1 MRILSFH
8 NQNEVY
14 KRIVNIILELRK
26 NDTNSAADAIS
37 DAFDIAYIVGGD
49 AMLEA
54 LSPSRVRIKT
64 AAEQF
69 ADALS
74 RTVEKFD
81 ELADGIE
88 VRADD

>member
-14 KRIVNIILELRK
+14 KRIINIILELRK

-37 DAFDIAYIVGGD
+37 DAFDIAYIVGGEE
-49 AMLEA
+49 MLKA
-54 LSPSRVRIKT
+54 LAPSRVTIKN

-74 RTVEKFD
+74 RMVEKWD
-81 ELADGIE
+81 ELYNGVE
-88 VRADD
+88 K

>member
-1 MRILSFH
+1 MRVLSFH
-8 NQNEVY
+8 KQNEVY

-37 DAFDIAYIVGGD
+37 DAFDIAYIVGGEE
-49 AMLEA
+49 MLEA
-54 LSPSRVRIKT
+54 LAPSRVTIKN

-74 RTVEKFD
+74 RAVDKWDELYNGVEK
-81 ELADGIE
+81 
-88 VRADD
+88 

>member
-1 MRILSFH
+1 MRVLSFH

-14 KRIVNIILELRK
+14 KRIINIILELRK
-26 NDTNSAADAIS
+26 NDTNSATDAIS
-37 DAFDIAYIVGGD
+37 DAFDIAYIVGD

-74 RTVEKFD
+74 RMVEKFD
-81 ELADGIE
+81 ELTDGIE

>member
-1 MRILSFH
+1 MRVLSFH
-8 NQNEVY
+8 KQNEVY

-37 DAFDIAYIVGGD
+37 DAFDIAYIVGGEE
-49 AMLEA
+49 MLEA
-54 LSPSRVRIKT
+54 LAPSRVAIKN

-74 RTVEKFD
+74 RAVDKWDELYNGVEK
-81 ELADGIE
+81 
-88 VRADD
+88 

>member
-1 MRILSFH
+1 MRVLSFH
-8 NQNEVY
+8 KQNEVY

-54 LSPSRVRIKT
+54 LAPSRVTIKN

-74 RTVEKFD
+74 RMVEKWD
-81 ELADGIE
+81 ELYNGVE
-88 VRADD
+88 K

>member
-1 MRILSFH
+1 MRILTMQK
-8 NQNEVY
+8 QNEAY
-14 KRIVNIILELRK
+14 KKLINIILELRK
-26 NDTNSAADAIS
+26 SDTVSAADAIS

-54 LSPSRVRIKT
+54 MTPSRVTIKT

-74 RTVEKFD
+74 RMVEKWD
-81 ELADGIE
+81 ELYNG
-88 VRADD
+88 VGK